1 MKVLSVRDVKAND
14 ELWLSFEGAFAQ
26 SDWERGLSP
35 FFVALEQ
42 YAGEWMPNVVEG
54 TRRRKYTRAAVW
66 TALEEERDERLT
78 IIGLFRTAGPAL
90 DVALRIR
97 VPPLAPT
104 VHVTIELKPLSFFAE
119 EARCHALMDLVR
131 AWAIHYPVVKAS
143 AGSLA
148 DADLVDVPPE
158 GSDSQAAE
166 DDGIG
171 PIHEVSWLNVFSARL
186 VQKVGRERVLSTPAY
201 RVEELPDGAVL
212 VQLGPVV
219 TDFARED
226 AREVQARALVHL
238 RPDLDLD
245 TVRRTLHERSA
256 RLVPVAPRFAP
267 DVAPL
272 LERVLERTSLS
283 ARQVQVARYNAWAP
297 PEPEEWLPVALPADV
312 EDVARAIDGYDDLAE
327 GLVALL
333 HTRVPSVFDAT
344 PDSLT
349 DVDEQF
355 WVEDFPGMFPQ
366 ERIDARAVPAIGA
379 YLGQVLVRHLGGQW
393 IPRRNLQEA
402 QVRVGQRVWL
412 PFLRAWRYMRQRE
425 SVLDYSLTQFF
436 RAASRHRS

>member
-1 MKVLSVRDVKAND
+1 MKADD
-14 ELWLSFEGAFAQ
+14 DLWLSFAGDFTPT
-26 SDWERGLSP
+26 DGERGLTPLLQS
-35 FFVALEQ
+35 LER
-42 YAGEWMPNVVEG
+42 YAGEWMPDIVTG
-54 TRRRKYTRAAVW
+54 KRRRKYTRAAVW
-66 TALEEERDERLT
+66 KALEESQDGGSVHIELA
-78 IIGLFRTAGPAL
+78 RTQAPAL
-90 DVALRIR
+90 DVLLTIFS
-97 VPPLAPT
+97 PPLKPE
-104 VHVTIELKPLSFFAE
+104 VRVSMELRPLSFFTE
-119 EARCHALMDLVR
+119 ETRCHALVEMVR
-131 AWAIHYPVVKAS
+131 EWAMHYPVVKAL
-143 AGSLA
+143 AGSIA
-148 DADLVDVPPE
+148 DAGLVDVPPRN
-158 GSDSQAAE
+158 SNSQAAE
-166 DDGIG
+166 DDGVG
-171 PIHEVSWLNVFSARL
+171 PIHEVSWLNVFSAKL
-186 VQKVGRERVLSTPAY
+186 VEKVGRERVLSTPAH
-201 RVEELPDGAVL
+201 RVEALPDGAVL

-256 RLVPVAPRFAP
+256 RLAPVVPRFAP

-272 LERVLERTSLS
+272 LERVVARTSLS
-283 ARQVQVARYNAWAP
+283 ERQVQIARYNAWVP

-333 HTRVPSVFDAT
+333 HTQVPSVFDAT
-344 PDSLT
+344 PASLT

-355 WVEDFPGMFPQ
+355 WVEYFPGMFPQ

-379 YLGQVLVRHLGGQW
+379 YLGQVLVRHLGGEW

>member
-1 MKVLSVRDVKAND
+1 MR
-14 ELWLSFEGAFAQ
+14 
-26 SDWERGLSP
+26 
-35 FFVALEQ
+35 
-42 YAGEWMPNVVEG
+42 
-54 TRRRKYTRAAVW
+54 
-66 TALEEERDERLT
+66 
-78 IIGLFRTAGPAL
+78 
-90 DVALRIR
+90 
-97 VPPLAPT
+97 
-104 VHVTIELKPLSFFAE
+104 PLSFFAQ
-119 EARCHALMDLVR
+119 EARCHALVELVR
-131 AWAIHYPVVKAS
+131 AWAVHYPVTHAEVS
-143 AGSLA
+143 SLA
-148 DADLVDVPPE
+148 DAELSGAPNFGRDT
-158 GSDSQAAE
+158 STTTR
-166 DDGIG
+166 DGFDQVY
-171 PIHEVSWLNVFSARL
+171 EVSWLNVFSARL
-186 VQKVGRERVLSTPAY
+186 VEKVGRERVLSTPAH

-245 TVRRTLHERSA
+245 TVRRTLRERSA
-256 RLVPVAPRFAP
+256 RLAPVVPRFAP

-272 LERVLERTSLS
+272 LERVVERTSLS
-283 ARQVQVARYNAWAP
+283 ERQVQVARYNAWAP
-297 PEPEEWLPVALPADV
+297 PEPEEWLPVALPPDV
-312 EDVARAIDGYDDLAE
+312 DDVARAIDGYGDLAE

-333 HTRVPSVFDAT
+333 HTQVPSMFDAT

-355 WVEDFPGMFPQ
+355 WVEYFPGMFPQ